1 MIVCYLCEENHHLSK
16 CTYHI
21 KEIHNLL
28 LKKFVEVKK
37 RFILARRHFRAPTP
51 EQIIAALSIHQ
62 MKRLLKVYYQM
73 SRRQL
78 RKKVFMKYDALSNN
92 LFRFHVDY
100 PSYESILE
108 SPITLPQD
116 QLRIRHELERQL
128 TYLIFEI
135 SLLESREFI
144 FFVRNLPNYFQ
155 RFVNER
161 LENYPLIEPSTP
173 PYHPPNDVT
182 IECITAS
189 ELLQCNY
196 ECAICQEECDP
207 YTKVTFNCH
216 HFYCVG
222 CIQNFTQHINLKPR
236 CPLCRTDVETMIFA
250 AEDNEKKIKGLLI
263 N

>member
-1 MIVCYLCEENHHLSK
+1 MIECYLCEENHHISK
-16 CTYHI
+16 CKVSI
-21 KEIHNLL
+21 KEIHNFL
-28 LKKFVEVKK
+28 LKKFIEVKK
-37 RFILARRHFRAPTP
+37 RLISARHVCRTP
-51 EQIIAALSIHQ
+51 SQEQIIAALSIYQ
-62 MKRLLKVYYQM
+62 MKRLLKVYGHR

-78 RKKVFMKYDALSNN
+78 RKKVFMKYDTLSNN

-108 SPITLPQD
+108 SPTTLPQD
-116 QLRIRHELERQL
+116 QLTIRNELERQL
-128 TYLIFEI
+128 TYLIFEM
-135 SLLESREFI
+135 SMLESREFI
-144 FFVRNLPNYFQ
+144 FFVRNLPNYFH
-155 RFVNER
+155 RFVSER
-161 LENYPLIEPSTP
+161 LVHYPSVEPSTP
-173 PYHPPNDVT
+173 PYHPPNDIT

-222 CIQNFTQHINLKPR
+222 CIQNFIQHINLKPR